1 MRMKPLLLSRWLLV
15 CVLSSFLSACNSSYF
30 SVQKT
35 ELTALDQC
43 QQAQQAQQVLLEQQ
57 QARLDE
63 TLTLLQESLELQKRQ
78 AEAPPPQPVERVVTQ
93 PLKCPPPPRATS
105 PTASNAEAL
114 FLDKQLVGEREQVL
128 LTAIDVVLRARINT
142 GVAMSQLDARDIQ
155 LFEREGQ
162 RWVRFKVV
170 DSETDTVHELERR
183 HLRSTP
189 KNGDGER
196 PIVEMRVAIGKVTQT
211 AELVLVDREN
221 QPYPFL
227 VGRNI
232 LRDLML
238 VDVSRS
244 DLAPVVREPK
254 KDEPAK

>member
-1 MRMKPLLLSRWLLV
+1 
-15 CVLSSFLSACNSSYF
+15 F
-30 SVQKT
+30 SVKKS

-43 QQAQQAQQVLLEQQ
+43 QQAQQSQQVLLAQQ
-57 QARLDE
+57 QVRLDE
-63 TLTLLQESLELQKRQ
+63 TLALLQETLEFQKRQ
-78 AEAPPPQPVERVVTQ
+78 AEAPPPVPVEPVT
-93 PLKCPPPPRATS
+93 PRTVKCPAPRRIIS
-105 PTASNAEAL
+105 PTATNAEAL

-128 LTAIDVVLRARINT
+128 LTVIDVVLRARVNT
-142 GVAMSQLDARDIQ
+142 GVTTSQLDARDIQ
-155 LFEREGQ
+155 LFERDGQ
-162 RWVRFKVV
+162 RWVRFKVI
-170 DSETDTVHELERR
+170 DPETDTVHELERR

>member
-1 MRMKPLLLSRWLLV
+1 MRMKPLLLSRWLSISV
-15 CVLSSFLSACNSSYF
+15 VSVFLSACNSSYF

-43 QQAQQAQQVLLEQQ
+43 QQAQQSQQVLLEQQ

-63 TLTLLQESLELQKRQ
+63 TLALLQESLELQKRQ
-78 AEAPPPQPVERVVTQ
+78 AEAPPPLPVERVVTQ
-93 PLKCPPPPRATS
+93 PLKCPPPRIAS
-105 PTASNAEAL
+105 PTTTNAEAL
-114 FLDKQLVGEREQVL
+114 FLDKQLVGERERVL

-142 GVAMSQLDARDIQ
+142 GVTMSQLDARDIQ

-162 RWVRFKVV
+162 RWVRFKIV
-170 DSETDTVHELERR
+170 DPETDTVHELERR
-183 HLRSTP
+183 HLRSTA
-189 KNGDGER
+189 KNGDRER
-196 PIVEMRVAIGKVTQT
+196 PIVEMRVAIGKVIQA

-221 QPYPFL
+221 QAYPFL